1 MVASHR
7 APQCFKNGRHPL
19 CVGMAACRGPPV
31 PLTPGATW
39 QLRML
44 MQTPPPAPAPPSR
57 TRARAERAKLSAV
70 RLTCS
75 VGEARQGAQ
84 PPTSVCGR
92 GAGGD
97 RRGAQRPTNDQASKS
112 QAQGFADAGRGR
124 RTTQTHLPNSLPSIF
139 LFTVVVQ
146 RCCDPEGRG
155 GCAELQGIV
164 CFRVPWGGEWAQH
177 SRVQQLQTLYFEPVS
192 HLSVRE
198 TSLEAPSFAPTP
210 GVSTDRAQ
218 HPHAPGAPAA
228 GAGLQTLHPPVSWW
242 RCQEALHLEKRP
254 ACAPAGGPL
263 RVRCVG
269 PRSQALRA
277 LRGRRR
283 RSAVHGPL

>member
-44 MQTPPPAPAPPSR
+44 TQTPPPAPAPPSR

-97 RRGAQRPTNDQASKS
+97 RRGAQRPANDQASKS

-177 SRVQQLQTLYFEPVS
+177 SRVTTTPNSIFRACFAFICPRNLLGSPQLCPNT
-192 HLSVRE
+192 
-198 TSLEAPSFAPTP
+198 
-210 GVSTDRAQ
+210 
-218 HPHAPGAPAA
+218 
-228 GAGLQTLHPPVSWW
+228 
-242 RCQEALHLEKRP
+242 
-254 ACAPAGGPL
+254 
-263 RVRCVG
+263 
-269 PRSQALRA
+269 
-277 LRGRRR
+277 RR
-283 RSAVHGPL
+283 